1 MGVQIQT
8 ATRDGQGN
16 PLSILSRQFISFS
29 YGGKNIEDF
38 DLIAIFESDRL
49 SKELYASFK
58 DITTEQDEL
67 DGQLFWGSNFSA
79 GQLNFSLATDGIDSK
94 QLEDFKNWFKPGTE
108 KELILSEYHNRGI
121 LARVGSAPQMSLLP
135 FEKEVEVQIGSEKRK
150 TKVSLY
156 KGNISLSFVM
166 DDPHWYS
173 LKSYL
178 ETLTEEDVKIFY
190 EDKVPYKEMFKTS
203 CLLADDYICDEN
215 LIITNKT
222 NGIAL
227 SGKQQKD
234 GLLYYCGSA
243 PEKPIISF
251 KITPIIDEVSG
262 KISFDKSDSS
272 KNYYLSIGVDN
283 NYQQLDFNLP
293 SLFSSYNTAIDKV
306 LEYKEGSSI
315 LDLRKELR
323 DTLYNYSTRS
333 YVMAIIDFARLNKN
347 GITAEGAIQS
357 SFQSF
362 FINQMKNFFKGD
374 LECIINNKTGEVL
387 ISGIINLYNGEGLTE
402 DNLLSTTST
411 PITEN
416 AGNMIKSNYLT
427 IEAVNLPNTGWIESI
442 NCLFIKT
449 NTELFDL
456 KINYKYRYL

>member
-1 MGVQIQT
+1 MGVQVQT

-16 PLSILSRQFISFS
+16 PLSILNRQFISFS

-38 DLIAIFESDRL
+38 DLLAVFENDRL
-49 SKELYASFK
+49 SKGLYASFK

-67 DGQLFWGSNFSA
+67 DGQLFWGSSFDA

-94 QLEDFKNWFKPGTE
+94 QIEEFKNWFQPGVE

-135 FEKEVEVQIGSEKRK
+135 FEKEIEVQIGDEKKK

-178 ETLTEEDVKIFY
+178 ETLNEEDIKIFY
-190 EDKVPYKEMFKTS
+190 EDGVPHKSMFKTA
-203 CLLADDYICDEN
+203 CLLADNYICDEN
-215 LIITNKT
+215 LNIIKETQ
-222 NGIAL
+222 GITL
-227 SGKQQKD
+227 SGSPQKD

-243 PEKPIISF
+243 QERPIISF
-251 KITPIIDEVSG
+251 KITPIIDETSG
-262 KISFDKSDSS
+262 KISFKKSDSN
-272 KNYYLSIGVDN
+272 KNYYLSIGVDS
-283 NYQQLDFNLP
+283 NYQQLEFNLP
-293 SLFSSYNTAIDKV
+293 SLFSSYNSAIDKV

-333 YVMAIIDFARLNKN
+333 YVMAVIDYARTNKE
-347 GITAEGAIQS
+347 GVTAEGAIQT

-362 FINQMKNFFKGD
+362 FINQMKNFFNGD
-374 LECIINNKTGEVL
+374 LECVINNKTGEVL
-387 ISGIINLYNGEGLTE
+387 ISGNINLYNGEGLTE

-427 IEAVNLPNTGWIESI
+427 IEAENLPNNGWIESA

-456 KINYKYRYL
+456 KIDYKYRYL